1 MSDWSSY
8 DIIAA
13 RYDDVWGSRFEAVA
27 RLLCERMPPGCG
39 TAHLDVGTGTGI
51 VLRALA
57 SRASGSSLAGCDRS
71 IGMIRAARARVPE
84 GRFVAADAMTLPF
97 RDASFDAVTASFVLS
112 HIADLEAGLQEA
124 HRVLKPGGRFAMTSW
139 SADADRRAEAWRE
152 LLAGTVSRD
161 LVRAAVASVAPR
173 EAQLESAES
182 VEGALAAARFSG
194 VQVHAVVLEYTIS
207 LDDFLAD
214 REISS
219 AGRYARHTLGPDGW
233 SRWVAHARDRLER
246 RFGSAFECSRGVLIG
261 LGARAA

>member
-8 DIIAA
+8 DTIAA

-27 RLLCERMPPGCG
+27 RLLCERMPLGRG

-57 SRASGSSLAGCDRS
+57 SQASGSNLAGCDRS
-71 IGMIRAARARVPE
+71 IGMIRAARARMPE

-139 SADADRRAEAWRE
+139 STDTDK
-152 LLAGTVSRD
+152 
-161 LVRAAVASVAPR
+161 RAAACASCSLVPSPATWSGRRSPASPR
-173 EAQLESAES
+173 
-182 VEGALAAARFSG
+182 ARRNS
-194 VQVHAVVLEYTIS
+194 
-207 LDDFLAD
+207 
-214 REISS
+214 R
-219 AGRYARHTLGPDGW
+219 AGRA
-233 SRWVAHARDRLER
+233 SRVR
-246 RFGSAFECSRGVLIG
+246 
-261 LGARAA
+261 